1 MIKCYICGAVF
12 EDSEVRTREEYVS
25 EFFEKPTFVRI
36 PSCPVC
42 GSEDIDEYK
51 GEDQEGA
58 DQ

>member
-25 EFFEKPTFVRI
+25 EFFGKPTFVRI
-36 PSCPVC
+36 PFCPVC

-58 DQ
+58 EQ